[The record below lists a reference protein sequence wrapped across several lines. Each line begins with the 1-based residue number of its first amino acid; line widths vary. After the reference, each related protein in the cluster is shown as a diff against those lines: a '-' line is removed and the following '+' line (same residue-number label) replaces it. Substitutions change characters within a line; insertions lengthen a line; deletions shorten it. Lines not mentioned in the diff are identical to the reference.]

1 MLSKCLLLVVGEVV
15 EEIKI
20 IQPVTVKTI
29 VTENLKDNL
38 LRELD
43 ALLKQTETE
52 LQYLNF
58 KIKRTALELE
68 KKHSEELSII
78 KNEFENE
85 KNRNY
90 EKIRKIK
97 ENMEAIKNLS
107 LGEEIVKGSVDR
119 IVNIKIGDN
128 WSKLE
133 NCEIILKDNEVVEIR
148 KGRMLV

>member
-1 MLSKCLLLVVGEVV
+1 M

-29 VTENLKDNL
+29 VTEKLKVSL
-38 LRELD
+38 LKELD
-43 ALLKQTETE
+43 GLLKQVETE

-68 KKHSEELSII
+68 KKHSEELSLI
-78 KNEFENE
+78 KSQFENE
-85 KNRNY
+85 KSKNH

-97 ENMEAIKNLS
+97 ENMEAINNLS

-128 WSKLE
+128 WTKLE
-133 NCEIILKDNEVVEIR
+133 NCEIVLKDNEIVEIR
-148 KGRMLV
+148 KGLMLV